1 MTRIAELPAALAHAD
16 RLLIDGEWVAPSSS
30 SMVEMIDSSTELP
43 WAKVAVAQ
51 EADMSRAIGAARHA
65 FDRGPWPR
73 LSPAERA
80 EYLRRIAQELRK
92 RESDV
97 GQIWPRES
105 GVIYRTA
112 AAMAAGAGFAF
123 DFYADMASTFVFDE
137 PVRPAWGG
145 EYGIIAHEPV
155 GVVGAIVPWN
165 APLGLMVWKV
175 APALLAGCTVVV
187 KSAREAPGDGYL
199 LAEAA
204 MAAGL
209 PAGVLNVVT
218 AADRAVSEQL
228 VRDPRVDKIAFTGS
242 TAAGRR
248 IGSILGER
256 LAHMT
261 LELGG
266 KSAAVIL
273 DDYDLESAAQELAL
287 HQTNISGQFCASLSR
302 IIVTRSRHDEF
313 VEALAHHF
321 GAVRVGDPF
330 DPETQMGPLAMGK
343 QRDKVAQY
351 VAKGVA
357 DGATL
362 ATGGGRP
369 AGLDRGF
376 YFEPTVFGNV
386 DNSSTIAQ
394 EEIFG
399 PVLVVVPAD
408 NEEHAVEVANDS
420 VYGLN
425 SSVYTNDN
433 ARGLEVAR
441 RLHAGTVGHNAY
453 RGDFTMSFGGYKQSG
468 IGREGGRVGLN
479 AFLATKSIILNARPD
494 GFPELD
500 A

>member
-1 MTRIAELPAALAHAD
+1 MARIDGLPSALKNAD
-16 RLLIDGEWVAPSSS
+16 RLYIDGEWATPSSS
-30 SMVEMIDSSTELP
+30 ATVEIIDASTELS
-43 WAKVAVAQ
+43 WVDVAVAQ
-51 EADMSRAIGAARHA
+51 EADMARAIGAARQA

-73 LSPAERA
+73 LRPAQRA
-80 EYLRRIAQELRK
+80 EYLRRIAQELRD

-105 GVIYRTA
+105 GVVQSTA
-112 AAMAAGAGFAF
+112 TAMAAGAGFAF
-123 DFYADMASTFVFDE
+123 DFYADMASTFEFDE

-218 AADRAVSEQL
+218 AADRSVSEQL

-266 KSAAVIL
+266 KSAAVVL
-273 DDYDLESAAQELAL
+273 DDYDLESAAKELAL
-287 HQTNISGQFCASLSR
+287 HQTNITGQFCASLSR

-330 DPETQMGPLAMGK
+330 DQETQMGPLAMAK

-351 VAKGVA
+351 VARGVE

-362 ATGGGRP
+362 ATGGGLP

-399 PVLVVVPAD
+399 PVLAVVPAD
-408 NEEHAVEVANDS
+408 DEDHAVELANDS
-420 VYGLN
+420 IYGLN
-425 SSVYTNDN
+425 SSVFTNDH
-433 ARGLEVAR
+433 ARGLDVAR
-441 RLHAGTVGHNAY
+441 RLQAGTVGHNAY
-453 RGDFTMSFGGYKQSG
+453 RGDFTMSFGGVKQSG

-479 AFLATKSIILNARPD
+479 AFLDTKSIILTARPD
-494 GFPELD
+494 GFPELG

>member
-1 MTRIAELPAALAHAD
+1 MNRVTELPSALQHAD
-16 RLLIDGEWVAPSSS
+16 RLFIDGEWAMPSSTATI
-30 SMVEMIDSSTELP
+30 EIIDSSTELP
-43 WAKVAVAQ
+43 WATVVAAQ
-51 EADMSRAIGAARHA
+51 EVDMNRAIGAARTA
-65 FDRGPWPR
+65 FDRGVWPR

-80 EYLRRIAQELRK
+80 GYLRRIAEELRK

-105 GVIYRTA
+105 GVIHSRA
-112 AAMAAGAGFAF
+112 VAMAAGAGFAF
-123 DFYADMASTFVFDE
+123 DYYADLASTYAFDE
-137 PVRPAWGG
+137 YVRPAWGG

-218 AADRAVSEQL
+218 AADRSVSEQL
-228 VRDPRVDKIAFTGS
+228 VSDPRVNKIAFTGS
-242 TAAGRR
+242 TAAGRH
-248 IGSILGER
+248 IGAILGER

-273 DDYDLESAAQELAL
+273 DDYDLDSAARELAL
-287 HQTNISGQFCASLSR
+287 HQTNITGQFCASLSR

-321 GAVRVGDPF
+321 SAVQVGDPF
-330 DPETQMGPLAMGK
+330 DPETQMGPLAMAK
-343 QRDKVAQY
+343 QRDKVAHY
-351 VAKGVA
+351 VAKGIEE
-357 DGATL
+357 GATL

-369 AGLDRGF
+369 ADLDRGF

-386 DNSSTIAQ
+386 DNSSTVAQ

-408 NEEHAVEVANDS
+408 DEDHAVELANDS
-420 VYGLN
+420 IYGLN
-425 SSVYTNDN
+425 SSVFTNDN
-433 ARGLEVAR
+433 ARGLEIAR

-468 IGREGGRVGLN
+468 IGREGGRVGLD
-479 AFLATKSIILNARPD
+479 AFLETKSIILDTRPA
-494 GFPELD
+494 GYPELD